1 MPPLRI
7 DFLRRRPPASF
18 LGWTLM
24 FAGLVGLLLAAWD
37 YAQAR
42 EEFQSTLDHA
52 ERQSRS
58 AKAKPRT
65 AAPTL
70 APAVISA
77 NARVGQ
83 AIAQPWG
90 KLLKELEGLAEPGIA
105 LLGFEAQGA
114 TRQLRITGEARTMAE
129 VIAYVETLRL
139 SPVSSSV
146 VLGSH
151 EQVLQDG
158 VSVIRFSVDIAWG
171 GAS

>member
-24 FAGLVGLLLAAWD
+24 VAGLVGLVLSALD

-42 EEFQSTLDHA
+42 DDFQSTLDLA

-58 AKAKPRT
+58 AKAKPLN

-70 APAVISA
+70 APAVIAA
-77 NARVGQ
+77 NARVSK
-83 AIAQPWG
+83 AIALPWG
-90 KLLKELEGLAEPGIA
+90 KLLKELERLAEPGIA

-114 TRQLRITGEARTMAE
+114 TRQLRITGEAKTMAE
-129 VIAYVETLRL
+129 VIAYVESLRL
-139 SPVSSSV
+139 SPVSGSV

-151 EQVLQDG
+151 EVIVQEG
-158 VSVIRFSVDIAWG
+158 VSLIRFSVDIAWG

>member
-7 DFLRRRPPASF
+7 DFLRRRPPASL
-18 LGWTLM
+18 LGWALM
-24 FAGLVGLLLAAWD
+24 FAGLAGLVLAALD

-42 EEFQSTLDHA
+42 DDFQSMLDHA

-70 APAVISA
+70 APAVITA
-77 NARVGQ
+77 NARVGK
-83 AIAQPWG
+83 AIAHPWG
-90 KLLKELEGLAEPGIA
+90 KLLKELERLAEPGIA

-114 TRQLRITGEARTMAE
+114 TRQLRITGEAKTMTE
-129 VIAYVETLRL
+129 VIAYVESLRL

-151 EQVLQDG
+151 ELVVQDG